1 MIIDDKYC
9 NIIWDVA
16 KTFQPL
22 KISAFLGSFL
32 VPRLSSFSYF
42 FLTTKIISPTAGFPG
57 SGKL

>member
-32 VPRLSSFSYF
+32 VPWKAFMSSFSYF
-42 FLTTKIISPTAGFPG
+42 FLPQK
-57 SGKL
+57 

>member
-42 FLTTKIISPTAGFPG
+42 FLPQK
-57 SGKL
+57 